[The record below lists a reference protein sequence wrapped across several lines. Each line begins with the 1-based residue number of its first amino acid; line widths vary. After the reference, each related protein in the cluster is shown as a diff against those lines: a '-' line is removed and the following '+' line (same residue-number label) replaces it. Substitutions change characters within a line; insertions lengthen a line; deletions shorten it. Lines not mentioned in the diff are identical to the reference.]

1 LRPLNGR
8 RLITKTPLLKHSIF
22 NRHGQKLCRFF
33 MPFSFSDAFGKESP
47 DFQTVNLAQKK
58 RCVQMN
64 RAQRFKD

>member
-1 LRPLNGR
+1 VP
-8 RLITKTPLLKHSIF
+8 IFYAVFVSKT
-22 NRHGQKLCRFF
+22 
-33 MPFSFSDAFGKESP
+33 FGKKSP